1 VTVTVMQ
8 RPSSTLL
15 LFLAGALVALAG
27 CRPLPKPA
35 ELVTLEELRKS
46 PENVQ
51 AAKESDA
58 AHQRALDAWRDRDLR
73 GARHWARAGGLRLRI
88 ASAAAEEEDLLA
100 KVDRLRGELHKVQV
114 EHVGVRAKLEQI
126 EEMVQ
131 LYEELAV
138 AQSSALEKKL
148 HLTDVQKTGRAER
161 QIGQATLALKMA
173 EVVGAEK
180 YADKLY
186 AIARTLVERA
196 TKELEADKPIKAF
209 ATAEM
214 AGQKAQEAYEASK
227 PHYLKEREAAAR
239 HAQNQALQKELT
251 QLASSTPGISV
262 KLVAEGGSQ
271 LLVIPV
277 TSLFKPL
284 ASVPRADKNKTLV
297 QIGERLKRY
306 PEFHLVIRG
315 YTSHRAP
322 PARRRSLS
330 RARARK
336 VADQLI
342 AAGLGPKRFMVRG
355 EGGTKLIG
363 HRRSATNDRVE
374 ICILLR

>member
-1 VTVTVMQ
+1 MTVMQ
-8 RPSSTLL
+8 RPLSTLL
-15 LFLAGALVALAG
+15 SCLAGALVALAG

-58 AHQRALDAWRDRDLR
+58 AHQRALNAWRDRDLR

-88 ASAAAEEEDLLA
+88 ASAAAEEEGLLA
-100 KVDRLRGELHKVQV
+100 EVDRLRGELQKVQV

-161 QIGQATLALKMA
+161 QIGQATLFLKMA
-173 EVVGAEK
+173 EVVGAKK

-196 TKELEADKPIKAF
+196 SKELEANKPIKAF

-227 PHYLKEREAAAR
+227 LHYLKEREAAAR
-239 HAQNQALQKELT
+239 NTQNQALQKELT
-251 QLASSTPGISV
+251 SLASSTPGISV
-262 KLVAEGGSQ
+262 KLVAEGGTQ

-284 ASVPRADKNKTLV
+284 ASVPRADKNKILD
-297 QIGERLKRY
+297 QIGERLKKY

-322 PARRRSLS
+322 PARRLSLS

-336 VADQLI
+336 VADLLI

-363 HRRSATNDRVE
+363 RRRSATNDRVE